1 MKKELENLYVKID
14 SRNRITIPKGIA
26 NSKNLSHLYRIYEKD
41 GNIILEPILEIHK
54 NERWLFDPKNKAM
67 VEKLK
72 KALKQKAD
80 REIDLSSF
88 ENE

>member
-1 MKKELENLYVKID
+1 MKRETKNLYVKID
-14 SRNRITIPKGIA
+14 ARNRVTIPKGITDE
-26 NSKNLSHLYRIYEKD
+26 KRLSHLYKIYTKD
-41 GNIILEPILEIHK
+41 GKIILEPIHEIPER
-54 NERWLFDPKNKAM
+54 ERWLFDPKNKAI

-88 ENE
+88 EKE